1 MDLWD
6 LAKLMGRRWYLM
18 APMIVLTLVATSWA
32 LLTIKPDYTS
42 TGQIMLIPPADR
54 TPLTPAELQSTNTW
68 VEVGEDIMAKAL
80 SISLNTTQT
89 HKEIE
94 AEGFS
99 SAFEVTA
106 EDRSSILTVTV
117 TATTA
122 AAAQATVQRLEKQIT
137 TDVEA
142 MQARYRPKPGRAI
155 STQVL
160 DAGDTIEVVS
170 SKIKRAAVVIVG
182 VGLLLTAA
190 VSIVGDNILRR
201 RARAAALRR
210 QRGGALDPPGDD
222 DVIAD
227 TDRLP
232 VGRSPGGAGSLVNG
246 VNGKAG
252 IPKQDDA
259 AVLGANGSARIRST
273 VATGA
278 GGSAP
283 GNAPGNGAGAGLT
296 VAYRQAEIAP
306 DDDRRGVEPDDATII
321 LPLGNTPWAGR
332 EGRDKDA
339 EARNR

>member
-18 APMIVLTLVATSWA
+18 APMIILTLAATSWA

-80 SISLNTTQT
+80 SISLNTNQT

-94 AEGFS
+94 GEGFS
-99 SAFEVTA
+99 STFEVAA
-106 EDRSSILTVTV
+106 EDRSSILTVTA
-117 TATTA
+117 TATTPE
-122 AAAQATVQRLEKQIT
+122 AAQATVQRLEKQIT
-137 TDVEA
+137 REVEE
-142 MQARYRPKPGRAI
+142 MQARYKPKAGRAI

-170 SKIKRAAVVIVG
+170 SKVKRAAVVIIG

-190 VSIVGDNILRR
+190 VTIVGDNILRR
-201 RARAAALRR
+201 RARTQQLRR
-210 QRGGALDPPGDD
+210 QRPEDLEPGDD
-222 DVIAD
+222 ADVIAD
-227 TDRLP
+227 SD
-232 VGRSPGGAGSLVNG
+232 RSPGGRVNG
-246 VNGKAG
+246 AGKGGLSGGNAAAKQDETAVISAVNGTG
-252 IPKQDDA
+252 T
-259 AVLGANGSARIRST
+259 RIKST
-273 VATGA
+273 VTTGS
-278 GGSAP
+278 GGTP
-283 GNAPGNGAGAGLT
+283 AGAGLT
-296 VAYRQAEIAP
+296 VAYRQAEVAP

>member
-18 APMIVLTLVATSWA
+18 APMIILTLAATSWA

-80 SISLNTTQT
+80 SISLNTNQT

-94 AEGFS
+94 GEGFS
-99 SAFEVTA
+99 TTFEVAA
-106 EDRSSILTVTV
+106 EDRSSILTVTA

-122 AAAQATVQRLEKQIT
+122 AAAQATVQRLQKQIT
-137 TDVEA
+137 REVDE
-142 MQARYRPKPGRAI
+142 MQARYKPKAGRAI

-160 DAGDTIEVVS
+160 DGGDTIEVVS
-170 SKIKRAAVVIVG
+170 SKVKRAAVVIVG

-190 VSIVGDNILRR
+190 VTIIGDNILRR
-201 RARAAALRR
+201 RARAQLLRR
-210 QRGGALDPPGDD
+210 RQGDLESGDGDD
-222 DVIAD
+222 LIAD

-232 VGRSPGGAGSLVNG
+232 SPRANGAGGPPGGGEAVAKQDETAVLSVGRI
-246 VNGKAG
+246 K
-252 IPKQDDA
+252 
-259 AVLGANGSARIRST
+259 ST
-273 VATGA
+273 VATSNGNNSNAA
-278 GGSAP
+278 GP
-283 GNAPGNGAGAGLT
+283 GLT
-296 VAYRQAEIAP
+296 VAYRQPEIAP

-332 EGRDKDA
+332 EGRDKDN

>member
-18 APMIVLTLVATSWA
+18 APMIILTLAATSWA

-80 SISLNTTQT
+80 SISLNTNQT

-94 AEGFS
+94 GEGFS
-99 SAFEVTA
+99 TAFEVAA
-106 EDRSSILTVTV
+106 EDRSSILTVT
-117 TATTA
+117 ATA
-122 AAAQATVQRLEKQIT
+122 ATAEAAQATVQRLEKQIT
-137 TDVEA
+137 REVEE
-142 MQARYRPKPGRAI
+142 MQARYRPKAGRSI
-155 STQVL
+155 TTQVL

-170 SKIKRAAVVIVG
+170 SKVKRAAVVIIG

-190 VSIVGDNILRR
+190 VTIVGDNILRR
-201 RARAAALRR
+201 RARAQALRR
-210 QRGGALDPPGDD
+210 QRPGDLELGGET
-222 DVIAD
+222 DVISD
-227 TDRLP
+227 TDRLAAA
-232 VGRSPGGAGSLVNG
+232 RSSAGMNG
-246 VNGKAG
+246 VSGKDNGA
-252 IPKQDDA
+252 KQDDA
-259 AVLGANGSARIRST
+259 SVLGANGSARIKST
-273 VATGA
+273 VASGNGA
-278 GGSAP
+278 G
-283 GNAPGNGAGAGLT
+283 NAAGAGLT
-296 VAYRQAEIAP
+296 VAYRQAEVAP

>member
-6 LAKLMGRRWYLM
+6 LAKLMGRRWYLV
-18 APMIVLTLVATSWA
+18 APMIILTLAATTWA

-80 SISLNTTQT
+80 SISLNTNQT

-94 AEGFS
+94 GEGFS
-99 SAFEVTA
+99 TNFEVAA
-106 EDRSSILTVTV
+106 EDRSSILTVTA
-117 TATTA
+117 TATTPE
-122 AAAQATVQRLEKQIT
+122 AAQATVQRLEKQIT
-137 TDVEA
+137 REVEE
-142 MQARYRPKPGRAI
+142 MQARYKPKAGRAI

-170 SKIKRAAVVIVG
+170 SKVKRAAVVIIG

-190 VSIVGDNILRR
+190 VTIVGDNILRR
-201 RARAAALRR
+201 RARTQLLQR
-210 QRGGALDPPGDD
+210 QRADDPEPGDA

-227 TDRLP
+227 TDRA
-232 VGRSPGGAGSLVNG
+232 PGGRANGAGKGGLSGGNAV
-246 VNGKAG
+246 AR
-252 IPKQDDA
+252 QDET
-259 AVLGANGSARIRST
+259 AVLSTSGTGTRIRST
-273 VATGA
+273 VTGNSS
-278 GGSAP
+278 GAP
-283 GNAPGNGAGAGLT
+283 AGAGLT

-332 EGRDKDA
+332 EVRDKDA

>member
-18 APMIVLTLVATSWA
+18 APMIILTLAATSWA

-80 SISLNTTQT
+80 SISLNTNQT

-94 AEGFS
+94 GEGFS
-99 SAFEVTA
+99 TAFEVTA
-106 EDRSSILTVTV
+106 EDRSSILTVTA
-117 TATTA
+117 TATTPE
-122 AAAQATVQRLEKQIT
+122 AAQATVQRLEKQIT
-137 TDVEA
+137 REVEE
-142 MQARYRPKPGRAI
+142 MQARYKPKAGRAI

-170 SKIKRAAVVIVG
+170 SKVKRAAVVIIG

-190 VSIVGDNILRR
+190 VTIVGDNILRR
-201 RARAAALRR
+201 RARAQLLRR
-210 QRGGALDPPGDD
+210 QKPADLDPGDES

-227 TDRLP
+227 TDRLQA
-232 VGRSPGGAGSLVNG
+232 GRVNG
-246 VNGKAG
+246 GGNTVNGKEAAA
-252 IPKQDDA
+252 KQDET
-259 AVLGANGSARIRST
+259 AVLSVGRIKST
-273 VATGA
+273 VATGN
-278 GGSAP
+278 
-283 GNAPGNGAGAGLT
+283 GNAAGAGLT
-296 VAYRQAEIAP
+296 VAYRQAEVAP

>member
-18 APMIVLTLVATSWA
+18 APMIILTLAATSWA

-54 TPLTPAELQSTNTW
+54 TPLTPAELQLTNTW

-80 SISLNTTQT
+80 SISLNTNQT

-94 AEGFS
+94 GEGFS
-99 SAFEVTA
+99 STFEVAA
-106 EDRSSILTVTV
+106 EDRSSILTVTA

-122 AAAQATVQRLEKQIT
+122 AAAQATVQRLQKQIT
-137 TDVEA
+137 REVEE
-142 MQARYRPKPGRAI
+142 MQARYKPKAGRAI

-170 SKIKRAAVVIVG
+170 SKVKRAAVVIIG

-190 VSIVGDNILRR
+190 VTIVGDNILRR
-201 RARAAALRR
+201 RARAQALRR
-210 QRGGALDPPGDD
+210 RQGGDLESGDD
-222 DVIAD
+222 GDVIAD
-227 TDRLP
+227 TDR
-232 VGRSPGGAGSLVNG
+232 SPGGRVNG
-246 VNGKAG
+246 TGKTANGNEVVA
-252 IPKQDDA
+252 KQDET
-259 AVLGANGSARIRST
+259 AVITVGRIKST
-273 VATGA
+273 VA
-278 GGSAP
+278 SNN
-283 GNAPGNGAGAGLT
+283 GNANANAAGPGLT
-296 VAYRQAEIAP
+296 VAYRQAEVAP

>member
-1 MDLWD
+1 
-6 LAKLMGRRWYLM
+6 M
-18 APMIVLTLVATSWA
+18 APMIILTLAATSWA

-80 SISLNTTQT
+80 SISLNTNQT

-94 AEGFS
+94 GEGFS
-99 SAFEVTA
+99 SAFEVAA
-106 EDRSSILTVTV
+106 EDRSSILTVTA
-117 TATTA
+117 TATTPE
-122 AAAQATVQRLEKQIT
+122 AAQATVQRLEKQIT
-137 TDVEA
+137 REVEE
-142 MQARYRPKPGRAI
+142 MQARYKPKAGRAI

-170 SKIKRAAVVIVG
+170 SKVKRAAVVIIG

-190 VSIVGDNILRR
+190 VTIVGDNILRR
-201 RARAAALRR
+201 RARAQLLRR
-210 QRGGALDPPGDD
+210 QKTDDLDGDDGD

-227 TDRLP
+227 TDRSP
-232 VGRSPGGAGSLVNG
+232 AGRVNGAGKGGSGAAAKQDETAVISAVNGTGTRIKSTVTSGNGGNGGA
-246 VNGKAG
+246 
-252 IPKQDDA
+252 P
-259 AVLGANGSARIRST
+259 
-273 VATGA
+273 
-278 GGSAP
+278 
-283 GNAPGNGAGAGLT
+283 AGAGLT

>member
-18 APMIVLTLVATSWA
+18 APMVILTLAATSWA

-89 HKEIE
+89 HKEIVG
-94 AEGFS
+94 EGFS
-99 SAFEVTA
+99 TTFEVAA
-106 EDRSSILTVTV
+106 EDRSSILTVTA
-117 TATTA
+117 TATTPE
-122 AAAQATVQRLEKQIT
+122 AAQATVQRLEKQIT
-137 TDVEA
+137 REVDE
-142 MQARYRPKPGRAI
+142 MQARYKPKAGRAI

-170 SKIKRAAVVIVG
+170 SKVKRAAVVIIG

-190 VSIVGDNILRR
+190 VTIVGDNILRR
-201 RARAAALRR
+201 RARAQALLR
-210 QRGGALDPPGDD
+210 QQGIEADPPGD
-222 DVIAD
+222 
-227 TDRLP
+227 TDIISNGDRQAAARIN
-232 VGRSPGGAGSLVNG
+232 GG
-246 VNGKAG
+246 VNGKDA

-259 AVLGANGSARIRST
+259 AVLGANGSARIKST
-273 VATGA
+273 VASTG
-278 GGSAP
+278 S
-283 GNAPGNGAGAGLT
+283 GNGNLAGAGLT

>member
-18 APMIVLTLVATSWA
+18 APMIILTLGATSWA

-80 SISLNTTQT
+80 SISLNTNQT

-94 AEGFS
+94 GEGFS
-99 SAFEVTA
+99 TAFEVTA
-106 EDRSSILTVTV
+106 EDRSSILTVTA

-122 AAAQATVQRLEKQIT
+122 AAAQATVQRLQKQIT
-137 TDVEA
+137 REVDE
-142 MQARYRPKPGRAI
+142 MQARYKPKAGRAI

-170 SKIKRAAVVIVG
+170 SKVKRAAVVIIG

-190 VSIVGDNILRR
+190 VTIVGDNILRR
-201 RARAAALRR
+201 RARAQLLRR
-210 QRGGALDPPGDD
+210 QKPADLDGGDD
-222 DVIAD
+222 SDVIAD
-227 TDRLP
+227 TDRSP
-232 VGRSPGGAGSLVNG
+232 AGRVNG
-246 VNGKAG
+246 TG
-252 IPKQDDA
+252 
-259 AVLGANGSARIRST
+259 GANGKEAMAKQDETAVLSVGRIKST
-273 VATGA
+273 VATGN
-278 GGSAP
+278 GGNGN
-283 GNAPGNGAGAGLT
+283 GNAAGAGLT

>member
-6 LAKLMGRRWYLM
+6 LAKLMGRRWYLV
-18 APMIVLTLVATSWA
+18 APMIILTLAATTWA

-80 SISLNTTQT
+80 SISLNTNQT

-94 AEGFS
+94 GEGFS
-99 SAFEVTA
+99 TEFEVAA
-106 EDRSSILTVTV
+106 EDRSSILTVTA
-117 TATTA
+117 TATTP
-122 AAAQATVQRLEKQIT
+122 AAAQATVQRLQKQIT
-137 TDVEA
+137 REVEE
-142 MQARYRPKPGRAI
+142 MQARYKPKAGRSI

-160 DAGDTIEVVS
+160 DGGDTIEVVS
-170 SKIKRAAVVIVG
+170 SKVKRAAVVIIG

-190 VSIVGDNILRR
+190 VTIVGDNILRR
-201 RARAAALRR
+201 RARTQLLRR
-210 QRGGALDPPGDD
+210 QRADDPEPGDD
-222 DVIAD
+222 ADVIAD
-227 TDRLP
+227 TDRAP
-232 VGRSPGGAGSLVNG
+232 AGRGAGLGGHSGGNAV
-246 VNGKAG
+246 AR
-252 IPKQDDA
+252 QDET
-259 AVLGANGSARIRST
+259 AVLSTNGTGTRIRST
-273 VATGA
+273 VTSGNSGA
-278 GGSAP
+278 P
-283 GNAPGNGAGAGLT
+283 AGAGLT

-321 LPLGNTPWAGR
+321 LPLGNAPWAGR

>member
-18 APMIVLTLVATSWA
+18 APMVILTLAATSWA

-80 SISLNTTQT
+80 SISLNTNQT

-94 AEGFS
+94 GEGFS
-99 SAFEVTA
+99 TAFEVAA
-106 EDRSSILTVTV
+106 EDRSSILTVTA

-122 AAAQATVQRLEKQIT
+122 EAAQATVQRLEKQIT
-137 TDVEA
+137 REVEE
-142 MQARYRPKPGRAI
+142 MQARYKPKAGRAI

-170 SKIKRAAVVIVG
+170 SKVKRAAVVIIG

-190 VSIVGDNILRR
+190 VTIVGDNILRR
-201 RARAAALRR
+201 RARAQTLRR
-210 QRGGALDPPGDD
+210 QQAGDIEPGGDTE
-222 DVIAD
+222 IISD
-227 TDRLP
+227 TDRSP
-232 VGRSPGGAGSLVNG
+232 VGRSPGGVNGGGGG
-246 VNGKAG
+246 VNGKDSNSA
-252 IPKQDDA
+252 KQDD

-273 VATGA
+273 VATGNG
-278 GGSAP
+278 GGS
-283 GNAPGNGAGAGLT
+283 GLT
-296 VAYRQAEIAP
+296 VAYRQPEIAP

>member
-18 APMIVLTLVATSWA
+18 APMIVLTLAATSWA

-94 AEGFS
+94 GEGFS
-99 SAFEVTA
+99 TAFEVA
-106 EDRSSILTVTV
+106 SEDRSSILTVTA
-117 TATTA
+117 TSTTA
-122 AAAQATVQRLEKQIT
+122 ADAQATVQRLEKQIT
-137 TDVEA
+137 REVDE
-142 MQARYRPKPGRAI
+142 MQARYKPKAGRAI

-170 SKIKRAAVVIVG
+170 SKVKRAAVVIVG

-190 VSIVGDNILRR
+190 VTIVGDNILRR
-201 RARAAALRR
+201 RARTQTLRR
-210 QRGGALDPPGDD
+210 PKAGDTGPD
-222 DVIAD
+222 DDADVIAD

-232 VGRSPGGAGSLVNG
+232 AARVNG
-246 VNGKAG
+246 SGAVNGKDAVA
-252 IPKQDDA
+252 KQDET
-259 AVLGANGSARIRST
+259 AVLSVARIKST
-273 VATGA
+273 VAA
-278 GGSAP
+278 GSGSSGSSG
-283 GNAPGNGAGAGLT
+283 GNTAGTGLT

>member
-18 APMIVLTLVATSWA
+18 APMIILTLAATSWA

-80 SISLNTTQT
+80 SISLNTNQT

-94 AEGFS
+94 GEGFS
-99 SAFEVTA
+99 SSFEVAA
-106 EDRSSILTVTV
+106 EDRSSILTVTA

-122 AAAQATVQRLEKQIT
+122 AAAQATVQRLQKQIT
-137 TDVEA
+137 REVDE
-142 MQARYRPKPGRAI
+142 MQARYKPKAGRAI

-170 SKIKRAAVVIVG
+170 SKVKRAAVVIIG

-190 VSIVGDNILRR
+190 VTIVGDNILRR
-201 RARAAALRR
+201 RARAQALRR
-210 QRGGALDPPGDD
+210 QQAGDLESGDD
-222 DVIAD
+222 ADVIAD
-227 TDRLP
+227 TDR
-232 VGRSPGGAGSLVNG
+232 SPGGRVNG
-246 VNGKAG
+246 TGKA
-252 IPKQDDA
+252 
-259 AVLGANGSARIRST
+259 ANGSEVVAKQDETAVITVGRIKST
-273 VATGA
+273 VA
-278 GGSAP
+278 SNN
-283 GNAPGNGAGAGLT
+283 GNANANAAGPGLT
-296 VAYRQAEIAP
+296 VAYRQAEVAP

>member
-18 APMIVLTLVATSWA
+18 APMIILTLAATSWA

-80 SISLNTTQT
+80 SISLNTNQT

-94 AEGFS
+94 GEGFS
-99 SAFEVTA
+99 SAFEVAA
-106 EDRSSILTVTV
+106 EDRSSILTVTA
-117 TATTA
+117 TATTPE
-122 AAAQATVQRLEKQIT
+122 AAQATVQRLEKQIT
-137 TDVEA
+137 REVEE
-142 MQARYRPKPGRAI
+142 MQARYKPKAGRAI

-170 SKIKRAAVVIVG
+170 SKVKRAAVVIIG

-190 VSIVGDNILRR
+190 VTIVGDNILRR
-201 RARAAALRR
+201 RARTQQLRR
-210 QRGGALDPPGDD
+210 GKADDLDPGDD
-222 DVIAD
+222 ADVIAD
-227 TDRLP
+227 SDRP
-232 VGRSPGGAGSLVNG
+232 PAGRANGAGKGGLSGSNAVARQDETAVLNPNGAGTRIKSTVTTGNGGA
-246 VNGKAG
+246 
-252 IPKQDDA
+252 P
-259 AVLGANGSARIRST
+259 
-273 VATGA
+273 
-278 GGSAP
+278 
-283 GNAPGNGAGAGLT
+283 AGAGLT

>member
-1 MDLWD
+1 VDLWD

-18 APMIVLTLVATSWA
+18 APMIILTLAATSWA

-80 SISLNTTQT
+80 SISLNTNQT

-94 AEGFS
+94 GEGFS
-99 SAFEVTA
+99 TTFEVAA
-106 EDRSSILTVTV
+106 EDRSSILTVTA

-122 AAAQATVQRLEKQIT
+122 AAAQATVQRLQKQIT
-137 TDVEA
+137 REVEE
-142 MQARYRPKPGRAI
+142 MQARYKPKAGRAI

-170 SKIKRAAVVIVG
+170 SKVKRAAVVIIG

-190 VSIVGDNILRR
+190 VTIVGDNILRR
-201 RARAAALRR
+201 RARAQALRR
-210 QRGGALDPPGDD
+210 RQAGDLEGGDD
-222 DVIAD
+222 GDVIAD
-227 TDRLP
+227 TDRSSG
-232 VGRSPGGAGSLVNG
+232 GRVNG
-246 VNGKAG
+246 SGKPVNGKEAVA
-252 IPKQDDA
+252 KQDET
-259 AVLGANGSARIRST
+259 AVISLGRIKST
-273 VATGA
+273 VATGN
-278 GGSAP
+278 GSGTA
-283 GNAPGNGAGAGLT
+283 NANANANAAGAGLT

>member
-18 APMIVLTLVATSWA
+18 APMIILTLAATSWA

-80 SISLNTTQT
+80 SISLNTNQT

-94 AEGFS
+94 GEGFS
-99 SAFEVTA
+99 TAFEVAA
-106 EDRSSILTVTV
+106 EDRSSILTVTA

-122 AAAQATVQRLEKQIT
+122 EAAQATVQRLEKQIT
-137 TDVEA
+137 REVEE
-142 MQARYRPKPGRAI
+142 MQARYKPKAGRAI
-155 STQVL
+155 TTQVL

-170 SKIKRAAVVIVG
+170 SKVKRAAVVIIG

-190 VSIVGDNILRR
+190 VTIVGDNILRR
-201 RARAAALRR
+201 RARAESLRR
-210 QRGGALDPPGDD
+210 QKAVDLDPGGET
-222 DVIAD
+222 DVISN

-232 VGRSPGGAGSLVNG
+232 AARSPGGITG
-246 VNGKAG
+246 VNGSVNGKDHG
-252 IPKQDDA
+252 PKQDDA
-259 AVLGANGSARIRST
+259 AVIGAGGSTRIKST
-273 VATGA
+273 VATGT
-278 GGSAP
+278 GG
-283 GNAPGNGAGAGLT
+283 NLAGAGLT

>member
-18 APMIVLTLVATSWA
+18 APMIILTLAATSWA

-80 SISLNTTQT
+80 SISLNTNQT

-94 AEGFS
+94 GEGFS
-99 SAFEVTA
+99 TNFEVAA
-106 EDRSSILTVTV
+106 EDRSSILTVTA
-117 TATTA
+117 TATTPE
-122 AAAQATVQRLEKQIT
+122 AAQATVQRLEKQIT
-137 TDVEA
+137 REVEE
-142 MQARYRPKPGRAI
+142 MQARYKPKAGRAI

-170 SKIKRAAVVIVG
+170 SKVKRAAVVIIG

-190 VSIVGDNILRR
+190 VTIVGDNILRR
-201 RARAAALRR
+201 RARTQLLRR
-210 QRGGALDPPGDD
+210 RRSDDPEPGDEA

-227 TDRLP
+227 TDRAP
-232 VGRSPGGAGSLVNG
+232 AGRVNGAGRGGLSGGNAVAKQDETAVLSTSGTGTGTGTGTRIKSTVTTGNGGA
-246 VNGKAG
+246 
-252 IPKQDDA
+252 P
-259 AVLGANGSARIRST
+259 
-273 VATGA
+273 
-278 GGSAP
+278 
-283 GNAPGNGAGAGLT
+283 AGAGLT

-306 DDDRRGVEPDDATII
+306 DDDRRGVETDDATII